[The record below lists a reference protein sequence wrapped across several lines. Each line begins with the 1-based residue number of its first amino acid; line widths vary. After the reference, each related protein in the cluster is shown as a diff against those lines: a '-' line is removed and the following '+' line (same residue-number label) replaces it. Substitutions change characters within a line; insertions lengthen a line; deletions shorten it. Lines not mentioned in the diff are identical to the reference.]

1 MGQTGIT
8 PSQLTQE
15 IGRGRFQP
23 VYYFY
28 GEEDFRKAEAVK
40 YIVNYYLPQ
49 QQRTLNFIR
58 LTVEKNDFE
67 SICGEIAAIPMLGE
81 RRLVLIDE
89 IQKLKPTQQKKF
101 FSLLAS
107 PLPDTVVILSSPAS
121 RTPDKKSA
129 FFRDVGQMAEVIQ
142 FSRLTESMAQSKIE
156 KFLETSGFTFDK
168 DAIELL
174 ISVTD
179 GDSGGLTGELEKL
192 VLYSEAEKHIGMD
205 EVKAVASS
213 YVQFNVFE
221 LIDLISTKS
230 SEKALLAYQDLTQK
244 GTRPESLLWQLSSH
258 MINLLK
264 IHTGKQVMAKPFVV
278 NKLRQQA
285 RVFSR
290 QRTVEAI
297 TLIAETER
305 SLRRSRLRP
314 EFLVENLI
322 RKISA

>member
-1 MGQTGIT
+1 MT
-8 PSQLTQE
+8 PAQLTQE

-23 VYYFY
+23 AYYFY

-40 YIVNYYLPQ
+40 YVANNYLPQ

-67 SICGEIAAIPMLGE
+67 SICAEIASIPMLGE
-81 RRLVLIDE
+81 RRLILIDE

-101 FSLLAS
+101 FSLLIP
-107 PLPDTVVILSSPAS
+107 PLPDTVIILSSPAAH
-121 RTPDKKSA
+121 TPDKKSA
-129 FFRDVGQMAEVIQ
+129 FLRDVGQIAEMIQFNRLTDSMAE
-142 FSRLTESMAQSKIE
+142 SKIE
-156 KFLETSGFTFDK
+156 KFFESSGFTYDK
-168 DAIELL
+168 EAIELL

-192 VLYSEAEKHIGMD
+192 VLYSEEKKHIGMD

-213 YVQFNVFE
+213 YIQFNLFE
-221 LIDLISTKS
+221 LIDLISTKRR
-230 SEKALLAYQDLTQK
+230 EEALLAYQDLIQK

-264 IHTGKQVMAKPFVV
+264 VHTGKQIMAKPFVV

-285 RVFSR
+285 RAFSR
-290 QRTVEAI
+290 QQTVEAI
-297 TLIAETER
+297 NLIAETER
-305 SLRRSRLRP
+305 NLRRSRLRP
-314 EFLVENLI
+314 EILVENLI
-322 RKISA
+322 RKVSA